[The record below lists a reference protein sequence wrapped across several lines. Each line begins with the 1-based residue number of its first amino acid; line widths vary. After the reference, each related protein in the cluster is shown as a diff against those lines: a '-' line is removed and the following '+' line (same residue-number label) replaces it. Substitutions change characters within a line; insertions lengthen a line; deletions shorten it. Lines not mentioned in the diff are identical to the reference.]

1 MKMDE
6 LWERLQKVE
15 KNEDARGFY
24 NEIHL
29 LIRLS
34 RSKICKMIVFEVAG
48 LLAENGLSLQP
59 NH

>member
-1 MKMDE
+1 MAE

-15 KNEDARGFY
+15 KNEDAAGFY

-34 RSKICKMIVFEVAG
+34 RGKICKMIVFGVAG
-48 LLAENGLSLQP
+48 LLAVNGSGLQP